1 MALTADEEEKIRAL
15 LAKEDAQKKKS
26 VLSSL
31 QTFANWVETI
41 AKIVAAIDALKPL
54 FLYLCKLILGV

>member
-1 MALTADEEEKIRAL
+1 MALTAHEEEKIRAL

-41 AKIVAAIDALKPL
+41 AKIVVAGQQLQPL
-54 FLYLCKLILGV
+54 FSYLCKLILGV

>member
-1 MALTADEEEKIRAL
+1 MALTADQEKRILEL
-15 LAKEDAQKKKS
+15 LDQEDAQKKKS

-31 QTFANWVETI
+31 QTFANWVQTI

>member
-31 QTFANWVETI
+31 QNFAKWVQTI